1 MNKIQMQWMSTKDR
15 PDMRV
20 PVFSTEN
27 DRERSNSDKYYEQ
40 VRERFMQQSAC
51 YLRSCINQELI

>member
-1 MNKIQMQWMSTKDR
+1 MQWMSTKDR